1 MAPSVVSSGESLQ
14 LLPKALIY
22 PFPAPQGTLYVSNGF
37 WPQEDLGVQSIRAER
52 LPATEQNYQ
61 LPLPPNALRPL
72 SPSGELP
79 NTAPAF
85 AVATKT
91 VCE

>member
-1 MAPSVVSSGESLQ
+1 MVPSALSSGQSLFV
-14 LLPKALIY
+14 LHGALIY
-22 PFPAPQGTLYVSNGF
+22 PSPAPEGTLYVSNGL

-52 LPATEQNYQ
+52 LPATEQNFQ
-61 LPLPPNALRPL
+61 PPLPPNALIPL

-79 NTAPAF
+79 NTAPMF
-85 AVATKT
+85 AVAAKI